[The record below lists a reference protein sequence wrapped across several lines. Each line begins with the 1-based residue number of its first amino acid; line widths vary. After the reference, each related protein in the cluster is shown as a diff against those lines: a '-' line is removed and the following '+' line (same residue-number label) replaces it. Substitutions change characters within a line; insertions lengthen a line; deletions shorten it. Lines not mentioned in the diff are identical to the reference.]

1 MRRMMASTSKL
12 LLTAALL
19 LGLVAPQVEAALDS
33 VSGLPD
39 PANDAVQA
47 NGDPAQ
53 VAVSLAHGF
62 PIWYQD
68 TEGLKLE
75 LCTAGAVQ
83 LTAGGPFIFPCIE
96 APPLAL
102 QPVSFPSN
110 FGVEAFYWSAFASGF
125 FIPSSDLQP
134 RLGLLVIG
142 QEAGFLNNIPT
153 DGDQVVGAGIRVRV
167 ETPVAGT
174 YQVTHP
180 FGTRTYVVPEVP
192 GGERGIDQT
201 QEVPALPAA
210 GDFLSVL
217 LDGPVPPPLP
227 APADPSIN
235 VGIVNEDGASI
246 GPFLEANPAARITDI
261 KGNVY
266 LTNPGTEIAPLL
278 VPVQP
283 GPGGA
288 VFSITLTN
296 PPAGFLLDSTGADG
310 IADNTLTISTF
321 QVAGKIFND
330 GNNEPPVAVPDLAG
344 TTRGVPSVIDVA
356 FNDIDVVDDVVNG
369 DNVHGLGLHPQAIA
383 IVDPA
388 SVGGLSRLGPVTT
401 AGGGSVRRVT
411 NIATGR
417 SLFVYTPPAD
427 PAPGFVDSFSYVIQ
441 DTGGLISAPA
451 TVTVAVEDLA
461 VAQAEFK
468 PRTGKW
474 RISGTTS
481 HPTANSVTLFGG
493 PRAGL
498 TPALD
503 VVSEATGSV
512 SLRVTG
518 LTSIEFQVKVDPLP
532 ATPITAINI
541 HTGPPGGTGS
551 AFFQLFNS
559 FVQGPFT
566 GTLSGTLNAFNLVP
580 RPGQGISS
588 FADAVNAI
596 NNGNAHVR
604 VVTGANPTG
613 EISGLFI
620 RPQIGTAPVAADGTW
635 SFRGKSRFAPGG
647 LAPSVTGTSA
657 NGVST
662 FGVPLQVR

>member
-1 MRRMMASTSKL
+1 MMASTSKL
-12 LLTAALL
+12 MLTAALL
-19 LGLVAPQVEAALDS
+19 LGLFAPQAEAALRS

-39 PANDAVQA
+39 PANNEV
-47 NGDPAQ
+47 PAGSPPGTP

-68 TEGLKLE
+68 TNSLKLE

-83 LTAGGPFIFPCIE
+83 LVAGGPFIFPCIE

-125 FIPSSDLQP
+125 FTPSSDLQP
-134 RLGLLVIG
+134 RLALLVIG
-142 QEAGFLNNIPT
+142 QEAGFLNNIPN

-167 ETPVAGT
+167 ETPVPGL
-174 YQVTHP
+174 YEVTHP
-180 FGTRTYVVPEVP
+180 FGTRTYNVPAVV

-217 LDGPVPPPLP
+217 LNAPLPPPEP

-235 VGIVNEDGASI
+235 VGIVNQDGASI
-246 GPFLEANPAARITDI
+246 GPFLEASPAARITDI
-261 KGNVY
+261 NGNVY
-266 LTNPGTEIAPLL
+266 LTDPGTEILPNL
-278 VPVQP
+278 VPIQL

-288 VFSITLTN
+288 VFSVTLTN

-310 IADNTLTISTF
+310 TIDNTLTINAF

-330 GNNEPPVAVPDLAG
+330 GNNLAPEAVPDLAG
-344 TTRGVPSVIDVA
+344 TTRGVPAVIDVSL
-356 FNDIDVVDDVVNG
+356 NDIDVVDDVVNG

-383 IVDPA
+383 IVTDPVTLA
-388 SVGGLSRLGPVTT
+388 TSRLGPVTT
-401 AGGGSVRRVT
+401 VGGGSVRRVT

-417 SLFVYTPPAD
+417 SLFVYTPPTD
-427 PAPGFVDSFSYVIQ
+427 PVPGFVDSFSYVIQ

-451 TVTVAVEDLA
+451 TVTVAVEDLT

-481 HPTANSVTLFGG
+481 HPAANSVTLFGG
-493 PRAGL
+493 PRAAL
-498 TPALD
+498 APAQD

-518 LTSIEFQVKVDPLP
+518 LTSIDFQVKVDPLP
-532 ATPITAINI
+532 ATSVTAINI

-551 AFFQLFNS
+551 AFFHRHRQRHSQRL
-559 FVQGPFT
+559 Q
-566 GTLSGTLNAFNLVP
+566 SGTAAGPGNFQLRRRHQRHQQRQRP
-580 RPGQGISS
+580 RPRRDRGQPDGRAQRTVHPP
-588 FADAVNAI
+588 AD
-596 NNGNAHVR
+596 R
-604 VVTGANPTG
+604 RGAG
-613 EISGLFI
+613 
-620 RPQIGTAPVAADGTW
+620 
-635 SFRGKSRFAPGG
+635 SR
-647 LAPSVTGTSA
+647 
-657 NGVST
+657 
-662 FGVPLQVR
+662 